1 MDLAYEVR
9 DEELGTMTFGK
20 GKYIMNLLER
30 LCKVGMK
37 ILGHLEEIKVM
48 QRYCWTNWKP
58 TVDWSIVV
66 PCEHF
71 SEWVF

>member
-48 QRYCWTNWKP
+48 QRYC
-58 TVDWSIVV
+58 
-66 PCEHF
+66 
-71 SEWVF
+71 